1 MASKPKLP
9 AIPAIPNDASPAMR
23 GLLSAMREVLQVQA
37 GQGRGDELDKAVTFR
52 DLGLT
57 SMGGSSTAMMGRVI
71 NGLME
76 RGEIGTNNAVERPTT
91 PTGVNVSA
99 FVGGIAVSWDL
110 PRYSGHAYTEVFA
123 QPTPVNAQEQPVN
136 GPALNTET
144 MLLGTSA
151 SPLLGVQARTTLG
164 YYIWVRH
171 VNSLGQVGSVHTP
184 LGTFLYL
191 PPNPSWLLEQL
202 TSEITGDQLS
212 QELMT
217 PISQVPEV
225 ISDVSSLGVRASVVE
240 SYIAGDPS
248 NLFLNPT
255 FNDGAHGFSGNGDA
269 NVHEA
274 GYQWAPAR
282 CPAPHY
288 LEIWNR
294 DVNGKTI
301 PVIPGDVYHFGMSC
315 ATGDGGAPR
324 VGIGCMALNAS
335 GGVMG
340 YYLVATRSD
349 ATPTWKTISG
359 EMTVP
364 AGCTHLRL
372 WVQLDYF
379 RDAGNNHWWAITG
392 IQWTNANATK
402 ALAASVQTNATAIA
416 NLDGTYTAQW
426 STKTTVGAL
435 TGGFGI
441 FNDGATTRFTV
452 HANRFAIMDSS
463 LGNTPFVPFVV
474 DNGKTVIADAFIR
487 NAYIEQL
494 AAGQITAAR
503 INALNLNAIQITG
516 GTLSLGGG
524 NNMSFQEGGSAG
536 FGKGGPY
543 GGWGY
548 GWNTIIYAD
557 GGLYTNRL
565 YASGGT
571 FSNVT
576 ISESCNVLGTVYAN
590 KIVGDVTAVK
600 SFGLD
605 NSANGGSRDMLN
617 FNIASATN
625 TRYLVLPTIRASTKY
640 NSRGTLRIILNGST
654 VHSVT
659 LRHTMAVNP
668 DDSVAYSQEYDYK
681 FPTFTLSANVQYNV
695 RIYLDRGDSWVGW
708 PEQNFYVM
716 VVPQSTG
723 TFI

>member
-9 AIPAIPNDASPAMR
+9 AIPAVPNDVTPGMR

-123 QPTPVNAQEQPVN
+123 QPTTVNAQNQPLD
-136 GPALNTET
+136 PPTLDTET
-144 MLLGTSA
+144 LLLGTSA

-184 LGTFLYL
+184 LGAFLYL
-191 PPNPSWLLEQL
+191 PPNPSYLLEQL

-217 PISQVPEV
+217 PISQVPGV

-274 GYQWAPAR
+274 GYQWAPAG

-301 PVIPGDVYHFGMSC
+301 PVTPGDVYHFGMSC

-402 ALAASVQTNATAIA
+402 PFV
-416 NLDGTYTAQW
+416 AQW
-426 STKTTVGAL
+426 SVRTQVGDL
-435 TGGFGI
+435 VGGFGLL
-441 FNDGATTRFTV
+441 NDGTTTRFTV

-474 DNGKTVIADAFIR
+474 DSGRTVIADAFIR
-487 NAYIEQL
+487 TAYIEQL

-524 NNMSFQEGGSAG
+524 NNMSFQEGGTAG

-557 GGLYTNRL
+557 GGIYTNRL

-571 FSNVT
+571 FTGTVNANAGTFNNVT
-576 ISESCNVLGTVYAN
+576 INSNCDVKGTIYAD
-590 KIVGDVTAVK
+590 KIVGDVVAAKYYPTVSTRSTADDTSIVTGTAYIAASPLQRTLLLLGGYIK
-600 SFGLD
+600 ITGPRSDSTSLV
-605 NSANGGSRDMLN
+605 SLNGTTIFTNNNNNEGLN
-617 FNIASATN
+617 F
-625 TRYLVLPTIRASTKY
+625 
-640 NSRGTLRIILNGST
+640 GGQ
-654 VHSVT
+654 VT
-659 LRHTMAVNP
+659 LNANT
-668 DDSVAYSQEYDYK
+668 SY
-681 FPTFTLSANVQYNV
+681 TLQLISSIHNNAGCTV
-695 RIYLDRGDSWVGW
+695 VGHIGT
-708 PEQNFYVM
+708 VM
-716 VVPQSTG
+716 VFKTQGSVLT
-723 TFI
+723 